1 MDLGL
6 RGRTA
11 FVAAS
16 SRGLGRAIALEL
28 AREGASLF
36 LCARGGEALQAAA
49 VAVAEAS
56 KTSPGSAGA
65 TIASATADLATSD
78 GINAAFD
85 AAVAELGHIDI
96 LVTNAGGPPAGPF
109 ESHDWSAWQR
119 AVDLTLRSAVEL
131 TRRALPGMRERKWG
145 RVINVT
151 SIAVKQPVDNL
162 ILSNAV
168 RSAVTGF
175 ARTLAN
181 EVATDGITVNN
192 ILPGYTRTERVE
204 ELADATAA
212 REGGGRSRG
221 DILARFESQIP
232 MHRLGEPPEF
242 AALAAFLAS
251 ERASYITGQSIAVD
265 GGWIRSLL

>member
-1 MDLGL
+1 VELGL
-6 RGRTA
+6 GNKVA
-11 FVAAS
+11 LVAAA
-16 SRGLGRAIALEL
+16 SRGLGRATAMEL
-28 AREGASLF
+28 AREGASLVI
-36 LCARGGEALQAAA
+36 CARGAEPLERTREAIASGTGVPVRAIAADLSRRAAVDRVASEAL
-49 VAVAEAS
+49 EAF
-56 KTSPGSAGA
+56 GRV
-65 TIASATADLATSD
+65 D
-78 GINAAFD
+78 
-85 AAVAELGHIDI
+85 V

-109 ESHDWSAWQR
+109 ETFAWDAWER

-131 TRRALPGMRERKWG
+131 TRAVLPGMRQRRWG
-145 RVINVT
+145 RIINIT

-162 ILSNAV
+162 VLSNSV

-204 ELADATAA
+204 ELAQANAA
-212 REGGGRSRG
+212 KEGITPR
-221 DILARFESQIP
+221 DVLARFEREIP
-232 MHRLGEPPEF
+232 MRRLGEPEEF

-251 ERASYITGQSIAVD
+251 ERASYITGQSIVVD